1 MIESACQTI
10 YYVCC
15 WLIITLVCILVLMEI
30 RKSQELFLERKTC
43 SSGAVYGIQE
53 MFNNT
58 QEAVELLGQI
68 HRDMINFT
76 SKLVKKYCNG
86 VDKKNKDNNIYY
98 PNVERSGLTFE
109 NICEGVKRLDKRVN
123 TVQVEEAPNE
133 DNSSSYTIDK
143 DKLLAVCLRKKPE
156 NEIFHDYNTLWFV
169 IAHEMAH
176 MMSVSEGHNDEFI
189 RHFKFILYESV
200 EQGLYRSVNYKTN
213 PMTYC
218 GVKVTNNP
226 IY

>member
-1 MIESACQTI
+1 MIESTCQSI
-10 YYVCC
+10 YYICC

-133 DNSSSYTIDK
+133 DNSSSYTLDK

-176 MMSVSEGHNDEFI
+176 MMSISEGHNDEFL

-200 EQGLYRSVNYKTN
+200 EQGLYRSVNYKAN